1 MGEGSAEGSAKG
13 SAVGSAEGSAGGS
26 NKWPLCEHANKIIK
40 NKGCKQSSPSHPLP
54 LPLSMALAPY
64 SKDGQLFG
72 STNYYLFQTKIANE
86 QKILPYNERLV
97 E

>member
-40 NKGCKQSSPSHPLP
+40 NKGCKQSSRSLP
-54 LPLSMALAPY
+54 LTPSLSP
-64 SKDGQLFG
+64 SFS
-72 STNYYLFQTKIANE
+72 STLQQRWATLW
-86 QKILPYNERLV
+86 QH
-97 E
+97 